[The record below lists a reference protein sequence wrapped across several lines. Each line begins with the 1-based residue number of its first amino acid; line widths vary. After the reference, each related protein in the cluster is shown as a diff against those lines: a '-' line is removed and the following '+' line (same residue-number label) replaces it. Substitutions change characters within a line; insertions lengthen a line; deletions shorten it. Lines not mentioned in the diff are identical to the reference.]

1 MTIQPVKIDCLD
13 VENVKRIKA
22 VALEPTKEGLTAIG
36 GRNGQGKT
44 SVLDSIAWALGGDRM
59 RPDSPKRE
67 GSAGDPY
74 VKVELSNGIV
84 VERKG
89 KGSALKV
96 IDPEGNKAGQQLL
109 NAFVSTFALNLPKFL
124 NSTDKEKADAL
135 LQIIGVGDQLAEL
148 DRTADE
154 LYNKRLA
161 IGQMERQKRGVV
173 NDMTSY
179 PDAPSEPVSASELIQ
194 EQQAILARNGANQRK
209 REQVNE
215 IVQGCEAA
223 NVSISAMVTQREAIE
238 SQLADIDTKIEEAKA
253 RRKNLEADLEIAR
266 KTVAQLQD
274 ESTAEIE
281 AKLEEIDAINEKVRM
296 NQAKAAVAEEADAL
310 LAEYEGLSEELE
322 SVRAS
327 RMKLL
332 KDADLP
338 LPELSAEQG
347 RLTYKGQT
355 WNDMSGSEQLKVA
368 TAIVRK
374 LNPSCGFVLVDK
386 LEQLDMD
393 TLKEFGAWAQDQ
405 GLQIIGTRVSTGN
418 ECSVLIEDGLVEI
431 APAAEETV
439 KEWVM

>member
-109 NAFVSTFALNLPKFL
+109 NAFVSTFALDLPKFL

-161 IGQMERQKRGVV
+161 IGQMERQKRGAA

-215 IVQGCEAA
+215 IFQGCEAA
-223 NVSISAMVTQREAIE
+223 NASISAMVTQREAIE

-338 LPELSAEQG
+338 LPELSVEQG

>member
-161 IGQMERQKRGVV
+161 IGQMERQKRGAA

-215 IVQGCEAA
+215 IFQGCEAA
-223 NVSISAMVTQREAIE
+223 NASISAMVTQREAIE

-338 LPELSAEQG
+338 LPELSVEQG

>member
-161 IGQMERQKRGVV
+161 IGQMERQKRGAA

-215 IVQGCEAA
+215 IFQGCEAA
-223 NVSISAMVTQREAIE
+223 NASISAMVTQREAIE

-327 RMKLL
+327 RMKFL

-338 LPELSAEQG
+338 LPELSVEQG